1 MESTTKRKAT
11 ENTGKWLISLMATL
25 LMLAIFF
32 GAAITKIYIDGI
44 DEYRT
49 YWILKWLL
57 HDVEP
62 RTTWGPVGDFF
73 GGILNPVFAFLGLI
87 MLLATLYQSQKELSL
102 TRKEFAKSVEAL
114 DDQAKTQ
121 RQQRFENTFFSLLE
135 QHNKFADAVKA
146 TKYEIP
152 WEKASV
158 FSKEKNNLPEKLR
171 TAFRKDVD
179 GNYIEIKTYCT
190 FLYQMLKFI
199 YEKHEDKKDGCV
211 TEEMKFYSNL
221 IRASIDTNLG
231 EIILINALC
240 TSKDDPWGYR
250 KFRDLI
256 TFFNFLEHV
265 KIDFDEYDLL
275 VAFEINDK
283 QVMKNFEIKEHTVL
297 AHKVKVKN
305 LEDVDF
311 NEWRVSRMNRFDFY
325 NQIIGDN
332 EEGKYY
338 ADAAYGAEQYD
349 RHFYNRL
356 KWQISQ
362 LPD

>member
-1 MESTTKRKAT
+1 
-11 ENTGKWLISLMATL
+11 
-25 LMLAIFF
+25 MLAIFF
-32 GAAITKIYIDGI
+32 GAAITKIYMDGI
-44 DEYRT
+44 DKYRT
-49 YWILKWLL
+49 HWALEWLL
-57 HDVEP
+57 HDVES
-62 RTTWGPVGDFF
+62 RATWGPVGDFF

-135 QHNKFADAVKA
+135 QHNKFADAVKE

-152 WEKASV
+152 WDRPRCSV
-158 FSKEKNNLPEKLR
+158 DKSDFPEKLR
-171 TAFRKDVD
+171 TEFRKDVD

-190 FLYQMLKFI
+190 FLYQLLKFI
-199 YEKHEDKKDGCV
+199 FEKHEDKEKGCV
-211 TEEMKFYSNL
+211 TEEMMFYSNL

-256 TFFNFLEHV
+256 TCFNFLEHV
-265 KIDFDEYDLL
+265 KIDFYEYDLL
-275 VAFEINDK
+275 VAF
-283 QVMKNFEIKEHTVL
+283 
-297 AHKVKVKN
+297 
-305 LEDVDF
+305 DVYNEKLMEVFQIDYCDLQIYENNVSALKGADF
-311 NEWRVSRMNRFDFY
+311 AKWRVSKRNRLAFY
-325 NQIIGDN
+325 NEIVRDDRKKI
-332 EEGKYY
+332 YY
-338 ADAAYGAEQYD
+338 VDAAYGNRQSD

-362 LPD
+362 LPDYMR

>member
-1 MESTTKRKAT
+1 MEKPEQES
-11 ENTGKWLISLMATL
+11 GKWLVSVMGVMIFLALVFGISISIAY
-25 LMLAIFF
+25 
-32 GAAITKIYIDGI
+32 IYGVDDLFPSLIV
-44 DEYRT
+44 RNN
-49 YWILKWLL
+49 
-57 HDVEP
+57 
-62 RTTWGPVGDFF
+62 WGVVGDFF

-102 TRKEFAKSVEAL
+102 TRKEFAKSVEVL

-152 WEKASV
+152 WDRPRYSV
-158 FSKEKNNLPEKLR
+158 DKSDFPEKLR
-171 TAFRKDVD
+171 TEFRKDVD

-190 FLYQMLKFI
+190 FLYQLLKFI
-199 YEKHEDKKDGCV
+199 FEKHEDKEKGCV

-256 TFFNFLEHV
+256 TCFNFLEHV
-265 KIDFDEYDLL
+265 KIDFYEYDVFTAYEHMSEVSQEEFLRKFKIDKYE
-275 VAFEINDK
+275 AINYSD
-283 QVMKNFEIKEHTVL
+283 EIKEKNKVNFL
-297 AHKVKVKN
+297 AWKLSVKN
-305 LEDVDF
+305 
-311 NEWRVSRMNRFDFY
+311 RIYFY
-325 NQIIGDN
+325 NEITRDDKQN
-332 EEGKYY
+332 KYY
-338 ADAAYGAEQYD
+338 RDEAYGENLSD
-349 RHFYNRL
+349 RHFYKRL
-356 KWQISQ
+356 KWQISE
-362 LPD
+362 LPSYIL